1 MDALFS
7 TNISVNDKNAVY
19 QVYFDQDK
27 YVFLPEANDNEL
39 RSFSFRRENDKWYDL
54 ELIDPGLK
62 KQAVDAL
69 ERYLLAQH

>member
-7 TNISVNDKNAVY
+7 TNISVNDKNGVY

-39 RSFSFRRENDKWYDL
+39 RSFSFRRENDEWHDL

-62 KQAVDAL
+62 KQAIDAL
-69 ERYLLAQH
+69 ERYLLKQH